1 MSNRPI
7 VEAFN
12 FEPIIRK
19 PEFLW
24 LQALH
29 KAQTEQ
35 IYLNMRRA
43 LDSARRGNIRIKTND
58 YVVVEVVNSSALSW

>member
-1 MSNRPI
+1 MG
-7 VEAFN
+7 AFN
-12 FEPIIRK
+12 FEPTIRK

-24 LQALH
+24 LPSLH

-58 YVVVEVVNSSALSW
+58 YVGVNGGALSVQRLFGGEDA